1 MVSPAATD
9 RVSCCEN
16 EEDPRIYH
24 VFITNLLI
32 RRVRRL
38 TPLSRDW
45 QDGRIGGS
53 RPLEG
58 CIGEIYRSFGTR
70 KKPRRLNNHNGLAH
84 FLRILV
90 VGQPEEKGP
99 MPQAARTRSEE
110 RLPLST
116 AILSNIALSL
126 LMWNIALRLASLFL
140 AA

>member
-1 MVSPAATD
+1 MVSTAATD
-9 RVSCCEN
+9 RVSRCEN

-32 RRVRRL
+32 RGVRRL
-38 TPLSRDW
+38 TALSRIW
-45 QDGRIGGS
+45 QGRIGRS
-53 RPLEG
+53 HPIEG

-70 KKPRRLNNHNGLAH
+70 ERPERFNNHDGLAY
-84 FLRILV
+84 FLPILV
-90 VGQPEEKGP
+90 VCQREEKGP
-99 MPQAARTRSEE
+99 MPQGARTRSAE